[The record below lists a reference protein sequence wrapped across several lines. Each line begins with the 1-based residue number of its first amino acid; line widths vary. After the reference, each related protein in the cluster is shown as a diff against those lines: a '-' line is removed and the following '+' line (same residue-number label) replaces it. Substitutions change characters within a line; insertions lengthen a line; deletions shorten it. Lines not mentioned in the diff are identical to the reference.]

1 MCLEHASPS
10 NVEACIKQRCARN
23 GGLAQVSRFYGQGVS
38 SSPLSMTTMSGSS
51 GTLGGGGGL
60 AQTARGSLDP
70 NCYNIC
76 LEYYFDER
84 ACVEMCTQYWGLAQ
98 IGSQWKGLDDVGGKQ
113 NGMKPWASLSW
124 LIKSATVAAW
134 SYWRFSNL
142 KIKSL

>member
-1 MCLEHASPS
+1 MCLEHASAS
-10 NVEACIKQRCARN
+10 NVDACIKQRCARN

-60 AQTARGSLDP
+60 AQTARGSRDH

-84 ACVEMCTQYWGLAQ
+84 ACEETCAQYGGLAQ
-98 IGSQWKGLDDVGGKQ
+98 IGSTKVPSAAFHTSSVDDK
-113 NGMKPWASLSW
+113 KEP
-124 LIKSATVAAW
+124 
-134 SYWRFSNL
+134 
-142 KIKSL
+142 